1 MKLNDPAQLAARM
14 VEVDADLDLAGMPS
28 YSHMWATNAQLRAD
42 LARAEARLQM
52 MTLALSKAKSHLLHV
67 ELIARS
73 ATSVE
78 QVGRQLVQLRQDRD
92 LLEAEWRAGPEKT
105 PPGDAPDA

>member
-28 YSHMWATNAQLRAD
+28 YSHMWATNARLRAE
-42 LARAEARLQM
+42 LARAESHLQM

-67 ELIARS
+67 ELVARS
-73 ATSVE
+73 AASVE
-78 QVGRQLVQLRQDRD
+78 QVGRQLARLRQDRD
-92 LLEAEWRAGPEKT
+92 LLEAEWRARF
-105 PPGDAPDA
+105 DAGAADGPDA